1 MDLFLR
7 IRDFILNNPKKLVN
21 KCRYPG
27 DKNLQKELLKDKKIK
42 SFLKSNKKSFQT
54 ASDHSHQ
61 IHLSHSLQVT
71 PKSSPYLFEIVDKCL
86 SVIDLKSNDI
96 NVFIISNQHINA
108 WCSKTKDR
116 VDIGL
121 HSGLIN
127 SMEFDELCFIVGHE
141 FGHALYDHHRLPA
154 YGISQELRL
163 PPSKLLKLMS
173 WSRQSEISA
182 DRAGMLCSDSLEAS
196 VQALIKLST
205 GGIGRP
211 VISFDVEEFE
221 NQLSDIDSFIDENS
235 DLMYTTHPLNPFRV
249 RALIEFSNLS
259 EICSEESTEAISLDE
274 VDSRIDALI
283 EKMNPSKI
291 KKDKKAGT
299 KSKGSDL
306 TEDLFVLH
314 AGFWVL
320 SADGVDKDNKELA
333 SLADIVGDD
342 LVKGLDQDR
351 ESSYKEII
359 KSGKFAKK
367 LKKPQKC
374 RILESLVTIARADGE
389 ISTKEKE
396 ALNEVAEILQ
406 INPDFIDQVLRFL
419 D

>member
-1 MDLFLR
+1 
-7 IRDFILNNPKKLVN
+7 
-21 KCRYPG
+21 
-27 DKNLQKELLKDKKIK
+27 
-42 SFLKSNKKSFQT
+42 
-54 ASDHSHQ
+54 
-61 IHLSHSLQVT
+61 
-71 PKSSPYLFEIVDKCL
+71 
-86 SVIDLKSNDI
+86 
-96 NVFIISNQHINA
+96 
-108 WCSKTKDR
+108 
-116 VDIGL
+116 
-121 HSGLIN
+121 
-127 SMEFDELCFIVGHE
+127 
-141 FGHALYDHHRLPA
+141 
-154 YGISQELRL
+154 
-163 PPSKLLKLMS
+163 
-173 WSRQSEISA
+173 
-182 DRAGMLCSDSLEAS
+182 MLCSDSIEAS

-249 RALIEFSNLS
+249 RALIEFSNFS
-259 EICSEESTEAISLDE
+259 EICSEESTEAISLEE
-274 VDSRIDALI
+274 VNSRIDALI

-299 KSKGSDL
+299 KSKSSDL

-374 RILESLVTIARADGE
+374 RILESLITIARADGE